1 MSPIGRSRGTDVS
14 SALAAS
20 RLGVPAVVFFV
31 MSAAAPLTVIA
42 GAVTTA
48 YAVTGVIGIPVAF
61 LVVAVVLALFSVGYV
76 AMARH
81 ISHAGA
87 FYTYITHGLGRPAGV
102 AASFVAVLAYN
113 ALQIAL
119 YGGLGVAAAGLSQER
134 LGWAGPW
141 WVFALGAWL
150 IVAVLGVLR
159 VDLNGKVLAV
169 LLCAEIAVVVVY
181 DVAELAHPAGGAIS
195 LAALDPTN
203 LATAGL
209 GAVLVTAVTGFIGF
223 ESAAVFSEESRN
235 PRRTVPTATYLAVA
249 LIAVLYAGSSWAM
262 TVAVGPDQIVAASRD
277 QGPALIFGLA
287 AIHLGQTLADAGQV
301 LFLTSLLAALLS
313 FHNTVARYLFA
324 LGREGVLPRGLGHT
338 VRRSGAPKNASLTQS
353 LAGLAVIALFAVTG
367 WDPLVQLFFWGGMTG
382 GFGTLLLITATS
394 VAVIAYFARTG
405 HRENAWRRVLAPGL
419 ATIALLGV
427 VALALANFAILLGVD
442 PHDPRRWLLP
452 AAYPAAALAGLI
464 WAAYLRR
471 ARPES
476 YQAVGLGA
484 NAVTGRSTNPDAV
497 APTGAGAPR

>member
-1 MSPIGRSRGTDVS
+1 
-14 SALAAS
+14 
-20 RLGVPAVVFFV
+20 
-31 MSAAAPLTVIA
+31 
-42 GAVTTA
+42 
-48 YAVTGVIGIPVAF
+48 
-61 LVVAVVLALFSVGYV
+61 
-76 AMARH
+76 
-81 ISHAGA
+81 
-87 FYTYITHGLGRPAGV
+87 
-102 AASFVAVLAYN
+102 
-113 ALQIAL
+113 
-119 YGGLGVAAAGLSQER
+119 
-134 LGWAGPW
+134 
-141 WVFALGAWL
+141 
-150 IVAVLGVLR
+150 
-159 VDLNGKVLAV
+159 VDLNGKILAV

-195 LAALDPTN
+195 LAALDPAN

-287 AIHLGQTLADAGQV
+287 AVHLGQTLADAGQV

-338 VRRSGAPKNASLTQS
+338 VRRSGAPKNASLAQS
-353 LAGLAVIALFAVTG
+353 LTGLAVIALFAVTG

-405 HRENAWRRVLAPGL
+405 HPENAWRRVLAPSL
-419 ATIALLGV
+419 ATLALLGV
-427 VALALANFAILLGVD
+427 VTLALANFAILLGVD

-452 AAYPAAALAGLI
+452 AAYPAAVVAGLI
-464 WAAYLRR
+464 WAAHLRR

-484 NAVTGRSTNPDAV
+484 NAATGRATNPDAV
-497 APTGAGAPR
+497 APTGAGATR